1 MAATDVRKIV
11 AGQPELDPSRIIFFL
26 RSSRRENARAQQ
38 AHGDANTDADDQCWF
53 GDAET
58 GLAVGW
64 SEPSVASAVQN
75 AFGGTLVALSLAE
88 AVRLVRAEGVS
99 FLLRTPEADYEFHPT
114 VRNRSG
120 LH

>member
-1 MAATDVRKIV
+1 MKATTGDSEILAAL
-11 AGQPELDPSRIIFFL
+11 ELDPSTVIFFL
-26 RSSRRENARAQQ
+26 RKSPRENARAPQ
-38 AHGDANTDADDQCWF
+38 AKADHNTDSDGQGWF

-64 SEPSVASAVQN
+64 SEPGVASAVQN

-88 AVRLVRAEGVS
+88 AVALVRAEGVS
-99 FLLRTPEADYEFHPT
+99 FLLRTPDGDYEFHPT